1 MKYLD
6 QLVSIMHGMATTIAM
21 TFSTLKSANGMVEIV
36 VKKIQLLDGTTIV
49 RYVNVWRSKNA
60 MTKLTTGLL
69 VGIS

>member
-1 MKYLD
+1 MTI
-6 QLVSIMHGMATTIAM
+6 QIIHGMATTIAM
-21 TFSTLKSANGMVEIV
+21 TFSILKSANGMVEIV

-49 RYVNVWRSKNA
+49 RYVNVGRSKNA